1 VCFAAPQLVGVDRKC
16 LRNEGS
22 GFLGILTKK
31 NMIVTQGK
39 RKNPNQR
46 KVPEGPKHTV
56 DFL

>member
-1 VCFAAPQLVGVDRKC
+1 VGVDRKC